1 MGGKWF
7 ITEASKIKL
16 FFAQEQSE
24 DKSEEELQK
33 ELGYKLSDLEIKR
46 ANLIFELLSCWLWK

>member
-1 MGGKWF
+1 MGGKC
-7 ITEASKIKL
+7 IKPEASKYKTDY
-16 FFAQEQSE
+16 AQEQSE

-46 ANLIFELLSCWLWK
+46 ANLIFELLSC